1 MNDSCEIVQD
11 LLMQYIQGTLRT
23 ETLRYVENHL
33 YGCTKCREEKDK
45 LHAGKKKKASID
57 RIEFPSEIRK
67 WKRRTAVV
75 GAMLLLLVS
84 MISWYIGKSLNENTP
99 EPVEKQVSSF
109 EE

>member
-1 MNDSCEIVQD
+1 VNDSCEIVQD

-23 ETLRYVENHL
+23 ETLRYVEDHL
-33 YGCTKCREEKDK
+33 YGCTKCREERDE
-45 LHAGKKKKASID
+45 LLAGKKKKASTD
-57 RIEFPSEIRK
+57 RIEFASEIRK

-84 MISWYIGKSLNENTP
+84 MISWYMGKSLNENTP